1 MRGHFLRA
9 LELRL
14 WKRLAQT
21 AGLGM
26 DGNLWEGNLDGI
38 QWDTALGLVFDA
50 VYPLSFLCWSLAFG
64 IDRSWVSE
72 EFEEL

>member
-1 MRGHFLRA
+1 M
-9 LELRL
+9 E
-14 WKRLAQT
+14 
-21 AGLGM
+21 
-26 DGNLWEGNLDGI
+26 NLDGI

-50 VYPLSFLCWSLAFG
+50 VYPLSFLRWSLAFG